1 MAFHSCRDIKVWN
14 ESTGRLSSASV
25 TKNICQDSHSEC
37 FMRFYLIVCVPFSC
51 ARRQARVSHQS
62 VCLWWIYTVQLT
74 LWRWCLPTPSGPGTT
89 SLWMLKKTRIN
100 LDDFRHH
107 LPEMIAHPDFFSP
120 SLPLS
125 LSLSLS
131 FLHNFPI
138 SSFFFFPVYHFLHRL
153 FRDSYISMVTWI
165 SSTRLAVRWLNRAQ
179 NQSVLCVCEATT
191 GACSEVSGHQSL
203 RISNPSR
210 PRRCTRLLI
219 EFLLLLPLCVGRIDF
234 LKLSNVHR
242 PD

>member
-1 MAFHSCRDIKVWN
+1 MFHEVLFD
-14 ESTGRLSSASV
+14 RLCSLFLCSQAGSSIPSV
-25 TKNICQDSHSEC
+25 SLFVVNLYGPAHTLEMMPPDSL
-37 FMRFYLIVCVPFSC
+37 R
-51 ARRQARVSHQS
+51 ARYYIS
-62 VCLWWIYTVQLT
+62 VNV
-74 LWRWCLPTPSGPGTT
+74 
-89 SLWMLKKTRIN
+89 KKTRIN

-125 LSLSLS
+125 LSLSLLLAQLS
-131 FLHNFPI
+131 NLF
-138 SSFFFFPVYHFLHRL
+138 FFFFPVYHFLHRL